1 MGHYHS
7 HPADT
12 EACRA
17 HPVPSRQKNTRA
29 EDLVG
34 FLDQFERSL
43 ERAVG
48 SAFAKT
54 FRTGVHPVEIVA
66 ALKHE
71 MDSRAQVVSR
81 ERILV
86 PYDYRMVVSPADEQ
100 RLAPL
105 GEGLVHEII
114 QALDLHRAQQGYS
127 ATHPLQMSWE
137 VDASMTEGIVEARA
151 VDHRESVVW
160 VPMISVGGQRYLLTQ
175 RHTLLGRGSDV
186 DIAVDGKGISR
197 HHSEI
202 VWDGKR
208 AEVIDLG
215 STNGTLLD
223 GESITRAALPDR
235 CTLTLGNTRIVCEVV
250 AQESRQYEMLRQS
263 TPGAPVEGSQ

>member
-1 MGHYHS
+1 M
-7 HPADT
+7 
-12 EACRA
+12 
-17 HPVPSRQKNTRA
+17 
-29 EDLVG
+29 G

-54 FRTGVHPVEIVA
+54 FRTGVHPVDIVA
-66 ALKHE
+66 AVKRE

-86 PYDYRMVVSPADEQ
+86 PYDYLMVVSPGDYS

-105 GEGLVHEII
+105 GDQLVSEII
-114 QALDLHRAQQGYS
+114 QALDQHRTQQGYS
-127 ATHPLQMSWE
+127 ATQPLRLAWE
-137 VDASMTEGIVEARA
+137 IDSTMTDGMVEARTI
-151 VDHRESVVW
+151 DHREGVVW
-160 VPMISVGGQRYLLTQ
+160 VPMMSVGGRRYLLTQ

-186 DIAVDGKGISR
+186 DIAVDGRGISR
-197 HHSEI
+197 HHCEI
-202 VWDGKR
+202 VWDGRR
-208 AEVIDLG
+208 AEVVDLG

-223 GESITRAALPDR
+223 GVPISRAALPDR

-250 AQESRQYEMLRQS
+250 AQESDRYEMLRQA
-263 TPGAPVEGSQ
+263 TPGAPVEGSR